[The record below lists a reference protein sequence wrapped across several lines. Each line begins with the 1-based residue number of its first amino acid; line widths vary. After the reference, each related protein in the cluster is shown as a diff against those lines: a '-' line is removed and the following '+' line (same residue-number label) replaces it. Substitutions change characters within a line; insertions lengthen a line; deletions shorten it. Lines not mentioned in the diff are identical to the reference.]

1 MQNVQDNP
9 AGQVTS
15 RTLSSVVETRS
26 FNTRNQVTGI
36 AATAGASVLGLSYD
50 YGTTNNNG
58 RIRSRSDALQPEHSV
73 NYSYDAMN
81 RLTQAGA
88 VNGSWS
94 IAWTLDAWGNRTAQT
109 PGGLATSL
117 VGSQT
122 LGYSNNRNTL
132 FSYDNAGNV
141 TNDGLHTYL
150 YDAEGQITSVDGGAV
165 TFGYDT
171 EGRRV
176 KKTASSQTTY
186 YFYGRDCCRNSQP

>member
-1 MQNVQDNP
+1 MTVRFR
-9 AGQVTS
+9 S
-15 RTLSSVVETRS
+15 RT
-26 FNTRNQVTGI
+26 
-36 AATAGASVLGLSYD
+36 
-50 YGTTNNNG
+50 
-58 RIRSRSDALQPEHSV
+58 DALQPEHSV
-73 NYSYDAMN
+73 NYSYDPMN

-141 TNDGLHTYL
+141 TNDGLHTYSMMPKAGSRRSTAGRSHSGMTQK
-150 YDAEGQITSVDGGAV
+150 DAG
-165 TFGYDT
+165 
-171 EGRRV
+171 
-176 KKTASSQTTY
+176 
-186 YFYGRDCCRNSQP
+186 